1 MRLTLVISSLGCGGA
16 ERVMTTMANYW
27 AAKDWDITLLTL
39 DDGRVAPFYDLDSR
53 VRHIPLALARLSR
66 TPLAA
71 TKNNLKRISALR
83 CAITASKPDAVISFV
98 DKMNVITLLATCRLN
113 VPVIVS
119 EHSDPVKNSPGKI
132 WERLRLLTYSWA
144 NLIVVLSQSA
154 LEYFSPNL
162 RSRTR
167 IIPNPI
173 VMPAGGREQ
182 GYKDSAKC
190 LVAMGRLV
198 HLKGFDL
205 LLRALALIKDKH
217 PDWTLTILGEGP
229 SRSELELLRERLG
242 LEGRVALPGK
252 VKDPDTFLQE
262 ASLFVMSSRYEGF
275 PMALCEAMAAGL
287 PVICTDCSN
296 AGIIRDSVDGLL
308 VPIENVEALSR
319 TMDIL
324 MGDEAQRKRLA
335 SRAPDVVERFAIE
348 RVMRMWE
355 EALSFNTHLSK
366 VVRNVNR

>member
-1 MRLTLVISSLGCGGA
+1 MRLTLVISSLQCGGA

-27 AAKDWDITLLTL
+27 ATKDWDITLLTM
-39 DDGRVAPFYDLDSR
+39 DDGRMSPFFDLDSR
-53 VRHIPLALARLSR
+53 IRHIPLALARISR

-71 TKNNLKRISALR
+71 IKNNAKRISVLR
-83 CAITASKPDAVISFV
+83 CAIRASRPEAVISFV
-98 DKMNVITLLATCRLN
+98 DKMNVTTLLATYGLA

-119 EHSDPVKNSPGKI
+119 EHSDPFKNSPGKI

-154 LEYFSPNL
+154 LEYFSPAV

-173 VMPAGGREQ
+173 VMPAGYREQ
-182 GYKDSAKC
+182 GSKETAKC
-190 LVAMGRLV
+190 LLAMGRLV

-205 LLRALALIKDKH
+205 LLRAFALIKDKH

-242 LEGRVALPGK
+242 LEDRVALPGK
-252 VKDPDTFLQE
+252 VTDPHKFLRE
-262 ASLFVMSSRYEGF
+262 ASLFVMPSRYEGF

-296 AGIIRDSVDGLL
+296 AGIVRGSVDGLL

-324 MGDEAQRKRLA
+324 MADDAQRERLA
-335 SRAPDVVERFAIE
+335 SRAPEVVERFGIE
-348 RVMRMWE
+348 RVMHLWE
-355 EALSFNTHLSK
+355 EALSLNNRLSEVGGTAK
-366 VVRNVNR
+366 R